1 MKSHSSTYE
10 QYCYVR
16 GGNVVFL
23 ETVRH
28 DGARFVRGAAFPACQ
43 NSGGCKNT
51 VLQARIAENAVDE
64 RPRF

>member
-16 GGNVVFL
+16 GGNVVFH

-28 DGARFVRGAAFPACQ
+28 DGVRFLKCGSFAACKK
-43 NSGGCKNT
+43 NGGCKNT
-51 VLQARIAENAVDE
+51 ALSDRIAENAVDE
-64 RPRF
+64 SASF

>member
-16 GGNVVFL
+16 GGNVVFH

-28 DGARFVRGAAFPACQ
+28 DGARFLKFF
-43 NSGGCKNT
+43 N
-51 VLQARIAENAVDE
+51 
-64 RPRF
+64 PRNRAPFYLIRF